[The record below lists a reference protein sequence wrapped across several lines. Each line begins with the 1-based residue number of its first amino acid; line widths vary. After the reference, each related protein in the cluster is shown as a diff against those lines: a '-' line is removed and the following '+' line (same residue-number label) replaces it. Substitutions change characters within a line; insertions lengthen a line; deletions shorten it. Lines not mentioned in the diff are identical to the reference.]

1 MPYLDIAGVHD
12 AERRA
17 LAFFAVNRHE
27 SETIDLEAAL
37 QGFGPAAVADCQV
50 LAGAPLEA
58 ANTLASP
65 QTVTP
70 NKGKKGSGAAVANG
84 ILTAKLPPHSYQMI
98 RLTLS

>member
-1 MPYLDIAGVHD
+1 MNFWRL
-12 AERRA
+12 
-17 LAFFAVNRHE
+17 
-27 SETIDLEAAL
+27 ETILAARHITASRPLLETAL

>member
-1 MPYLDIAGVHD
+1 MDEFLAPGDDPRGASH
-12 AERRA
+12 RRKQA
-17 LAFFAVNRHE
+17 APP
-27 SETIDLEAAL
+27 LEAAL

-50 LAGAPLEA
+50 LAGAPFEA

-70 NKGKKGSGAAVANG
+70 KKGSGAAVANG

>member
-1 MPYLDIAGVHD
+1 MNFWRL
-12 AERRA
+12 
-17 LAFFAVNRHE
+17 
-27 SETIDLEAAL
+27 ETILAARHITASRPPLEPAL
-37 QGFGPAAVADCQV
+37 QGFGPSAVAACRV
-50 LAGAPLEA
+50 VAGAPLEA

-70 NKGKKGSGAAVANG
+70 KKGSGAAVANG